1 MALVTSAT
9 DITVIILDNKEANA
23 LANLLEVSPIWRH
36 QSVLNELTAAMLVE
50 KMAFA
55 YDGVDDD

>member
-1 MALVTSAT
+1 MAIVTSAT

-36 QSVLNELTAAMLVE
+36 QSVLDELTNAMT
-50 KMAFA
+50 
-55 YDGVDDD
+55 GVDYE

>member
-9 DITVIILDNKEANA
+9 DITVIVLNNNEATA
-23 LANLLEVSPIWRH
+23 LADVLEWMVGEHP
-36 QSVLNELTAAMLVE
+36 VLDELTHAMLGE
-50 KMAFA
+50 KLAFA

>member
-23 LANLLEVSPIWRH
+23 LADLL
-36 QSVLNELTAAMLVE
+36 SVTWADNKTLDELANAMI
-50 KMAFA
+50 
-55 YDGVDDD
+55 GVDYE